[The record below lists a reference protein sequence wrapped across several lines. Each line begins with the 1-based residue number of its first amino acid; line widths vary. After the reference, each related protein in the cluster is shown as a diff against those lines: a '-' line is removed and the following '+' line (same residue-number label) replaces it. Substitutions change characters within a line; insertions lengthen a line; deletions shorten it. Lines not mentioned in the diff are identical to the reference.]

1 MDDRGGFV
9 GAWGNGNFENDDAK
23 DWVAELSTIAPT
35 DLSTIL
41 TQAADQPEYL
51 EAPSAYVALAAA
63 EVVAALKGAP
73 AASAPM
79 EVGEWVKRNSK
90 ALTPELK
97 SEALRAAG
105 RVRRDSEVKDL
116 WMEADGLNDWIEV
129 VKDLQA
135 RLGE

>member
-1 MDDRGGFV
+1 MLFRS
-9 GAWGNGNFENDDAK
+9 
-23 DWVAELSTIAPT
+23 ELSTIAPT

-41 TQAADQPEYL
+41 AQAADQPEYL

-97 SEALRAAG
+97 SEALRAAE

>member
-1 MDDRGGFV
+1 M

-23 DWVAELSTIAPT
+23 DWVADLSTIAPA

-41 TQAADQPEYL
+41 AQAGDQPAYL
-51 EAPSAYVALAAA
+51 EAPSAYIALAAA
-63 EVVAALKGAP
+63 EVVAALNGAP
-73 AASAPM
+73 AASAPL
-79 EVGEWVKRNSK
+79 EIGEWVKKNPK

-97 SEALRAAG
+97 SEALRAAE

-129 VKDLQA
+129 VKDLQT
-135 RLGE
+135 RLGG